1 MRLSTGLLRDPQVRA
16 WALYDFANSAFATTV
31 MAGFFPLFFKQYWS
45 SGVDASVSTSRL
57 GIASAAA
64 STLILVLAPL
74 LGALADAGSYRKC
87 FLGLFALLGVVATA
101 SLYFIA
107 QGQWLWAL
115 IGLVLG
121 LIGFSGA
128 NIFYD
133 SLLPSITKTEHFD
146 SVSAIGFSLGYLGGG
161 LLFAVDVL
169 LLLRPHWFG
178 ITDAATAVRLAF
190 LSVAIWWLV
199 FSLPLLRQ
207 VRETGNRQAIGLPG
221 AGKLA
226 WQRLR
231 GTFSELRKLKAVTTF
246 LIAYW
251 LYIDAVDT
259 IVRMAIDY
267 GLSIGLQSN
276 GLILALLITQFVSF
290 PAALVFGVLGKR
302 IGPKA
307 GILIGL
313 SVYVAAS
320 AWAAFI
326 QHSWEFYALAAA
338 IGLVQGGVQSLSRS
352 LFARLVPADRPAEYF
367 GFYNMLGKFAAIFG
381 PLLIAVTASL
391 TSNPRI
397 AMSSIVL
404 LLLAGMLLLWR
415 VNTEQG
421 ARQALM
427 SAADSRV

>member
-1 MRLSTGLLRDPQVRA
+1 MRLNTGLFGDPQIRA

-45 SGVDASVSTSRL
+45 TGVEVTVSTSRL
-57 GIASAAA
+57 GVASAAGSA
-64 STLILVLAPL
+64 LILVLAPL
-74 LGALADAGSYRKC
+74 LGALADAGNYRKRL
-87 FLGLFALLGVVATA
+87 LGLFALLGVIATG

-115 IGLVLG
+115 VGLVLG
-121 LIGFSGA
+121 LVGFSGA

-133 SLLPSITKTEHFD
+133 SLLPTIAKIDQFD
-146 SVSAIGFSLGYLGGG
+146 SVSALGFSLGYLGGG
-161 LLFAVDVL
+161 LLFALDVL
-169 LLLRPHWFG
+169 LLLKPHWFG
-178 ITDAATAVRLAF
+178 IADSATAVRLAF
-190 LSVAIWWLV
+190 ISVALWWLI
-199 FSLPLLRQ
+199 FSLPLLMQ
-207 VRETGNRQAIGLPG
+207 VREPGHRRTTGLLH
-221 AGKLA
+221 AGQQA

-231 GTFSELRKLKAVTTF
+231 GTISELRQLKAVTTF

-290 PAALVFGVLGKR
+290 PAALGFGALGSR

-313 SVYVAAS
+313 TVYLAAS
-320 AWAAFI
+320 FWAAFI
-326 QHSWEFYALAAA
+326 QYSWEFYALAAA

-352 LFARLVPADRPAEYF
+352 LFARLVPVNRPAEYF

-381 PLLIAVTASL
+381 PLLIAVTASV
-391 TSNPRI
+391 TANPRL
-397 AMSSIVL
+397 AMLSIVL

-415 VNTEQG
+415 VDTKQG
-421 ARQALM
+421 INQAQLIK
-427 SAADSRV
+427 